1 MRYEFIINPKAGKKS
16 AEEWL
21 FPKVRE
27 YFESHHLSYGLNLTK
42 YSGHATEIT
51 RAIAE
56 GGEEVRVIAM
66 GGDGTLCEVAN
77 GAVNHSNVTAGVLPC
92 GSGNDYIRMF
102 GTKDDFLDIDR
113 MVNGTAYPV
122 DMIENDRI
130 NAMNICCAGID
141 AAVALNMVKYKKMP
155 LVSGSM
161 AYNLALVR
169 AFFGKIGNQLRLT
182 IDGQLAT
189 EGKYLLTAVANGCSY
204 GGGYYA
210 SPNSIVNDG
219 LLDVIM
225 IRVPKTRFLIPILLK
240 AYKEGKHLTDPRF
253 KSLLQVFQGKEIQI
267 EAAKPMAFTADGECD
282 LCQSRTYTVIEKVIH
297 FLVPQGCS
305 TECLKNVETVV
316 ASK

>member
-1 MRYEFIINPKAGKKS
+1 MRYEFIINPKAGKKN
-16 AEEWL
+16 AEEWF

-27 YFESHHLSYGLNLTK
+27 YFESHHIPYGLNLTE
-42 YSGHATEIT
+42 YSSHAVELT

-56 GGEEVRVIAM
+56 RGEEVRVIAM

-77 GAVNHSNVTAGVLPC
+77 GAVGYPNVTVGVLPC

-102 GTKDDFLDIDR
+102 GSKDDFLDIDR
-113 MVNGTAYPV
+113 MVHGTAYLV

-130 NAMNICCAGID
+130 KGMNICCAGID
-141 AAVALNMVKYKKMP
+141 AAVAFNVAKYKKMP

-182 IDGQLAT
+182 IDGQPAT
-189 EGKYLLTAVANGCSY
+189 EGKYLLTAVANGRSY

-210 SPNSIVNDG
+210 SPNSIVDDG

-240 AYKEGKHLTDPRF
+240 AYKQGKHLTDPRF

-267 EAAKPMAFTADGECD
+267 EATKSMAFTADGECD
-282 LCQSRTYTVIEKVIH
+282 LCQSRTYKVMEKAIR
-297 FLVPQGCS
+297 FLIPQGCS
-305 TECLKNVETVV
+305 TECLNNAETVV